1 LAICATVNG
10 KTKVIAPDWFYVPIL
25 PLLWFYERILQV
37 PLYVIL
43 EPEGGRLEMRQLV
56 TGLYQVGSDMEV
68 VVRLKPLL
76 ALHCSH
82 E

>member
-1 LAICATVNG
+1 MQRSGDSMHSTIQAFEEKRPPSLLTMQSERLILMQMAIPQALA
-10 KTKVIAPDWFYVPIL
+10 F
-25 PLLWFYERILQV
+25 
-37 PLYVIL
+37 
-43 EPEGGRLEMRQLV
+43 
-56 TGLYQVGSDMEV
+56 GSDMEV